1 MRKIL
6 AYIILALSLIIIYG
20 SLAIS
25 LSFKS
30 EYEITP
36 SILLF
41 SLLFNVVIMVIP
53 AILFVYLMYGK
64 VWEMLYFRKTNL
76 LKSVLYGC
84 LATALFIFASAAVIT
99 LSGYEENNPLA
110 EEIGKNINLP
120 LLLLVPLL
128 SAFTEEIYFRGLLQ
142 MQMEKKNVPLA
153 IIISALLFSLAHLE
167 YGVAIQ
173 LIMPFAFGMVLG
185 IVMHFSRNIMAPFTA
200 HFLYN
205 FISLAT
211 FLYD

>member
-6 AYIILALSLIIIYG
+6 AYIIFALSLIIIYG

-41 SLLFNVVIMVIP
+41 SLLFNVIIMVIP

-76 LKSVLYGC
+76 LKSILYGC
-84 LATALFIFASAAVIT
+84 LATTLFIFASAALIT
-99 LSGYEENNPLA
+99 LLRYEENNPLA

-128 SAFTEEIYFRGLLQ
+128 SAFTEEVYFRGLLQ

-173 LIMPFAFGMVLG
+173 LIMPFAFGIVLG
-185 IVMHFSRNIMAPFTA
+185 VLMHFSRNIMAPFTA